1 MSVPNGLRRHAVPR
15 PADATSI
22 THRVTPSHLAAV
34 GEGPLLTKSTLNAP
48 VPLRRP
54 IDAEGIGTVPLQRM
68 PVSRGASTA
77 MPKVSDCGPS
87 SVGGCARPAA
97 DRLGDCASEAEGGVW
112 RSKGGTAEQPQH
124 TLD

>member
-54 IDAEGIGTVPLQRM
+54 IDAEGIGTVP
-68 PVSRGASTA
+68 
-77 MPKVSDCGPS
+77 PS
-87 SVGGCARPAA
+87 ADARIAWSI
-97 DRLGDCASEAEGGVW
+97 DRDAEG
-112 RSKGGTAEQPQH
+112 E
-124 TLD
+124 